1 MENFAEKVTNRVAA
15 GIPASEKEKI
25 ALTFVIQMLLINIP
39 KIVSF
44 LLLAWITHSLFATVV
59 TYISFLALRIFITG
73 YHALSDAQCFVL
85 TMITFW
91 LVPWLFTLT
100 SLPLPLIIT
109 VAVTLFTGF
118 VIVKYGAQGTKIN
131 PIAPSQQKKRKVNAI
146 ITLSLLTVISLL
158 PQFTSAAL
166 FIVLGILTAATRI
179 LPITE
184 KIFIRMGKLK

>member
-39 KIVSF
+39 KIISF
-44 LLLAWITHSLFATVV
+44 LLLAWITHSLFATIV

-91 LVPWLFTLT
+91 FMPWLFTLI
-100 SLPLPLIIT
+100 SLSLPLIIT
-109 VAVTLFTGF
+109 VVVTLFAGF
-118 VIVKYGAQGTKIN
+118 AIVKYGAQGTKLN
-131 PIAPSQQKKRKVNAI
+131 PIPYSKQKQRKIKAL
-146 ITLSLLTVISLL
+146 ITLSLLTIVSLL
-158 PQFTSAAL
+158 PQFTHSTL
-166 FIVLGILTAATRI
+166 FIELGILTAATRI

-184 KIFIRMGKLK
+184 KIFIRMGKLQ